1 VYGMVCRD
9 IQLARISSRY
19 FRELLEG
26 SREVQDES
34 TERGVRFNEVS
45 RHKL

>member
-1 VYGMVCRD
+1 MVCRD

-19 FRELLEG
+19 LRELLEG

-34 TERGVRFNEVS
+34 TEMRVRFTRLGS